1 MSIILMSSLCFAGFY
16 FVPKPIQPGL
26 VDTSTSTF
34 WTFVILM
41 SLGTIGFNVAN
52 CVSDAVCFDVLDN
65 QEMKYGRQR
74 VWGTIGFGLTALIG
88 GIVMNTANQ
97 DIGPALL
104 VMLIATVFDLGSVT
118 QLKVGREPKTSLAN
132 F

>member
-1 MSIILMSSLCFAGFY
+1 MSSLCFAGFY
-16 FVPKPIQPGL
+16 FVPKASPGDT
-26 VDTSTSTF
+26 VDASTSTF

-52 CVSDAVCFDVLDN
+52 CVSDAICFDVLDN
-65 QEMKYGRQR
+65 NEMKYGRQR

-88 GIVMNTANQ
+88 GIVVNNRTDQ

-104 VMLIATVFDLGSVT
+104 VMLIATAFDLASVT
-118 QLKVGREPKTSLAN
+118 QLKVTRL
-132 F
+132 